1 MDFDDKYTGNPEFKS
16 DTGCSDMDGVMETYG
31 EDLERVIAHNET
43 NPKKVWTILDIDGDL
58 VIVAG
63 YHYVDRFLYFI
74 SNEEWE
80 DEMEEYP
87 WD

>member
-1 MDFDDKYTGNPEFKS
+1 MDFDRKYTGNPAFRS

-31 EDLERVIAHNET
+31 EDLVKVVEQNEK
-43 NPKKVWTILDIDGDL
+43 NPKTVWTIVDCDGEL

-63 YHYVDRFLYFI
+63 YHWVNRFLYFV

-80 DEMEEYP
+80 NANEEYP
-87 WD
+87 WE